1 MPKQRK
7 KQFFRFCQY
16 FLDSWKKPAYFNSHS
31 RIEGLFQIFL
41 RKIIAKG
48 ELFPAALWKVSASLL
63 MPPLSLVNSAGA
75 SYDYEH

>member
-7 KQFFRFCQY
+7 KQFCRFCQY
-16 FLDSWKKPAYFNSHS
+16 FLDSWKKPAYFNAHS

-48 ELFPAALWKVSASLL
+48 ELFPAALWKVLASLL
-63 MPPLSLVNSAGA
+63 MTPTIA
-75 SYDYEH
+75 SQFGRSFLRL